1 MKEYY
6 LIEEHELQDM
16 LYDYHKL
23 AALEYGGVDNWEWYG
38 ESRVDYLDFCK
49 VESFDDLVAEEMRG
63 YQKIKVN
70 LDELK
75 NSKFMSME
83 LKYEY

>member
-63 YQKIKVN
+63 YKKIKAN
-70 LDELK
+70 LDEL
-75 NSKFMSME
+75 NMFME
-83 LKYEY
+83 